1 MIRGIL
7 RQAAQSQRWQTA
19 SKQEEPLLDR
29 AMRGEPEACSILG
42 GLLIVG
48 LCVVAYTL
56 KKIA

>member
-7 RQAAQSQRWQTA
+7 QQAAQSQRWQTA

-29 AMRGEPEACSILG
+29 AMRGDPEACSILG

-48 LCVVAYTL
+48 LFVAAYKL
-56 KKIA
+56 KRIA